1 MRYLLTLL
9 GAFFFVTVLY
19 SQRASGTISTDPDLK
34 IPFDE
39 NANYSS
45 TYFETINFYQ
55 KLDKGFSSVK
65 LLSYGS
71 TDSGYPLHLAVLSQ
85 DGDFDP
91 VSIRKKGKSILM
103 INNAIHPGES
113 CGVEASMLLVRKYL
127 QDQSLQKYLEDLVII
142 IIPMYNIGGAL
153 NRNSTTRA
161 NQNGPEAYGFRGNA
175 KNLDLNRDFIKCDS
189 RNALT
194 FNQIFTEWQPDI
206 FIDNHTSNGAD
217 YQYTFTLVPTQEDK
231 VDPLIGNYMRET
243 FLPFVFDEMKSRN
256 WEVTPY
262 VYARNTPDEGI
273 ASFLDLPRFSSGYAA
288 LFNTISCM
296 PETHMLKPF
305 EDRVSSTLAFSESV
319 IKFIYSE
326 GERMKTVRKKAI
338 ENSRNKT
345 DFELNWDLD
354 FTKSDS
360 ILFKGYEAKYKKS
373 EISGLDRLYYDRSA
387 PFEKLIPWF
396 RYYQSSLTVEKPE
409 AYIIPEAYGRV
420 IKRLKVNGVKMQRL
434 EEDRKVEV
442 EMYRIKDFETR
453 NAYEGHYLHSKVEV
467 EKEVHNWLF
476 QKGDYI
482 IKTDQAANRY
492 IVETLEPQAP
502 DSWFAWNFFDGI
514 LQQKEYFSS
523 YVFED
528 VAAEYL
534 EQNPDIK
541 KALEKKKQEDP
552 EFAKSGRKQL
562 DFVYKRSPWHEPTY
576 RLYPVG
582 RIMDISQLD

>member
-1 MRYLLTLL
+1 MPYDDN
-9 GAFFFVTVLY
+9 
-19 SQRASGTISTDPDLK
+19 S
-34 IPFDE
+34 
-39 NANYSS
+39 NYSS
-45 TYFETINFYQ
+45 TYYETIKFYQ
-55 KLDKGFSSVK
+55 KLDQGYESVK

-71 TDSGYPLHLAVLSQ
+71 TDSGFPLHLAVLSQ

-91 VSIRKKGKSILM
+91 LSIRKKGKSIMM

-194 FNQIFTEWQPDI
+194 FNEIFSEWQPDV

-231 VDPLIGNYMRET
+231 VDPHIGHFMRET
-243 FLPFVFDEMKSRN
+243 FLPYVFGEMKSRN

-319 IKFIYSE
+319 IKFIYYE

-338 ENSRNKT
+338 ENTKNKT
-345 DFELNWDLD
+345 DFELNWNLD
-354 FTKSDS
+354 FTKSDT

-373 EISGLDRLYYDRSA
+373 VISGLDRLYYDRSA
-387 PFEKLIPWF
+387 PYEKLIPWF
-396 RYYQSSLTVEKPE
+396 RYYKPSLTVKKPD

-420 IKRLKVNGVKMQRL
+420 LKRLKANGVVMERL
-434 EEDRKVEV
+434 EEDKKVEV
-442 EMYRIKDFETR
+442 EMYRIKDFDTR
-453 NAYEGHYLHSKVEV
+453 NAYEGHYLHSKVQV
-467 EKEVHNWLF
+467 EKVVHHWLF

-482 IKTDQAANRY
+482 IRTDQATNRY
-492 IVETLEPQAP
+492 ILETLEPQAP

-534 EQNPDIK
+534 EQNPKIK
-541 KALEKKKQEDP
+541 EALEKKKQEDP
-552 EFAKSGRKQL
+552 EFAKSARRQL

-582 RIMDISQLD
+582 RVMDIENLK